1 MSENHPSKPI
11 RKAGPT
17 TGELVLDRGLALHL
31 LDQMDVIRR
40 KHSGSLPP
48 PCDYYMRSM
57 EAVIARAA
65 DYESRNEWT
74 DALKVDEQSRYFRD
88 LQLVETCSNFESEKE
103 WSVSTQPVLQKGFGL
118 WSTTGTKITGISPD
132 VLQRDTLLAAGIILQ
147 AVY

>member
-17 TGELVLDRGLALHL
+17 TGELVLDRGLA
-31 LDQMDVIRR
+31 RR

-88 LQLVETCSNFESEKE
+88 LQLVETCSNF
-103 WSVSTQPVLQKGFGL
+103 
-118 WSTTGTKITGISPD
+118 
-132 VLQRDTLLAAGIILQ
+132 
-147 AVY
+147 

>member
-11 RKAGPT
+11 RKAGAT
-17 TGELVLDRGLALHL
+17 TGELVLERGLALHM

-65 DYESRNEWT
+65 GYESRNEWT
-74 DALKVDEQSRYFRD
+74 DALKADYICGYFRD
-88 LQLVETCSNFESEKE
+88 LQLVETCSNF
-103 WSVSTQPVLQKGFGL
+103 
-118 WSTTGTKITGISPD
+118 
-132 VLQRDTLLAAGIILQ
+132 
-147 AVY
+147 

>member
-48 PCDYYMRSM
+48 PATIICALGRRSSQEPLIMKAVMNGRMR
-57 EAVIARAA
+57 
-65 DYESRNEWT
+65 
-74 DALKVDEQSRYFRD
+74 LK
-88 LQLVETCSNFESEKE
+88 
-103 WSVSTQPVLQKGFGL
+103 
-118 WSTTGTKITGISPD
+118 
-132 VLQRDTLLAAGIILQ
+132 
-147 AVY
+147 

>member
-57 EAVIARAA
+57 ERSSQEPLIMKAVMNGRM
-65 DYESRNEWT
+65 R
-74 DALKVDEQSRYFRD
+74 LK
-88 LQLVETCSNFESEKE
+88 
-103 WSVSTQPVLQKGFGL
+103 
-118 WSTTGTKITGISPD
+118 
-132 VLQRDTLLAAGIILQ
+132 
-147 AVY
+147 

>member
-17 TGELVLDRGLALHL
+17 PGELVLDRGLALHL

-74 DALKVDEQSRYFRD
+74 DALIFDYLLGDFRD
-88 LQLVETCSNFESEKE
+88 LQVVETCSNF
-103 WSVSTQPVLQKGFGL
+103 
-118 WSTTGTKITGISPD
+118 
-132 VLQRDTLLAAGIILQ
+132 
-147 AVY
+147 

>member
-48 PCDYYMRSM
+48 LRLLYALYGGGHRK
-57 EAVIARAA
+57 
-65 DYESRNEWT
+65 SR
-74 DALKVDEQSRYFRD
+74 
-88 LQLVETCSNFESEKE
+88 
-103 WSVSTQPVLQKGFGL
+103 
-118 WSTTGTKITGISPD
+118 
-132 VLQRDTLLAAGIILQ
+132 
-147 AVY
+147 